1 VRAKIFDDFNRPG
14 LGIGSGQ
21 SHIDPLNL
29 AILANFCANDKSE
42 AVSLRLEGKWL
53 MLNEL

>member
-1 VRAKIFDDFNRPG
+1 MRAKIFDDFNRPG

-42 AVSLRLEGKWL
+42 AVSLCLEGKWL